1 MIRLLHKH
9 IVLPAIA
16 VLIAFSACIP
26 IASKA
31 DMKPSA
37 ISRDKL
43 QPGLSVLYIHNFRY
57 RHLDK
62 LPTGKKLKRKGKSG
76 KAIPYLNHSFGKEEV
91 FDSGVSRL
99 IGLHMTG
106 HIHLDKP
113 GEYRFKAYVNDG
125 IRVFISEQL
134 VVDEPQGYA
143 KIGDR
148 YTQIGKAVISQ
159 PGWYPLLIR
168 YFQRKGTATIILYWQ
183 KPWDKDFSV
192 IPEAAYAHE
201 PS

>member
-1 MIRLLHKH
+1 MIRLLHQR

-16 VLIAFSACIP
+16 GLVAFSACIS

-43 QPGLSVLYIHNFRY
+43 QPGLSVLYVYNFRH

-62 LPTGKKLKRKGKSG
+62 LPAGKKLKIKGKPG
-76 KAIPYLNHSFGKEEV
+76 KPIPYLNHSFGKEEV
-91 FDSGVSRL
+91 FESGVSRL

-106 HIHLDKP
+106 YIHLDKP
-113 GEYRFKAYVNDG
+113 GEYRFKAFVNDG
-125 IRVFISEQL
+125 IRVFIGEQL
-134 VVDEPQGYA
+134 TVDEP
-143 KIGDR
+143 KWHPDGDR
-148 YTQIGKAVISQ
+148 YTEIGKVSVSEI
-159 PGWYPLLIR
+159 GWYPLLIR
-168 YFQRKGTATIILYWQ
+168 YFQRKGTATVKLYWK
-183 KPWDKDFSV
+183 KPGGKDFSI

>member
-26 IASKA
+26 VASKA

-37 ISRDKL
+37 ISQEKL

-62 LPTGKKLKRKGKSG
+62 LPTGKKLKRKGKPG
-76 KAIPYLNHSFGKEEV
+76 KPIPSLNHSFGKDEV

-106 HIHLDKP
+106 FIHLDKP

-143 KIGDR
+143 NIGDR
-148 YTQIGKAVISQ
+148 HTQIGNAMISQ

-183 KPWDKDFSV
+183 KPGDKDFSV

>member
-37 ISRDKL
+37 ISQDKL

-62 LPTGKKLKRKGKSG
+62 LPFGKKLKRKGKPG
-76 KAIPYLNHSFGKEEV
+76 KPIPYLNHSFGKDEV
-91 FDSGVSRL
+91 FDSGVTRL

-106 HIHLDKP
+106 YIHLEKP
-113 GEYRFKAYVNDG
+113 GEYRFKSFVNDG

-134 VVDEPQGYA
+134 IVDEPEWDPD
-143 KIGDR
+143 GDR
-148 YTQIGKAVISQ
+148 YTEIGKVSIAEA
-159 PGWYPLLIR
+159 GWYPLLIR
-168 YFQRKGTATIILYWQ
+168 YYQRKGTATIILYWQ
-183 KPWDKDFSV
+183 KPGDKDFSV